1 MNFDEQIVLINK
13 INHGHTQ
20 LGLLVKYLCI

>member
-1 MNFDEQIVLINK
+1 MIFCEQIVLINK
-13 INHGHTQ
+13 INHGQTE